1 MAQIPL
7 IFDLDGTLLD
17 TSTRHFT
24 VYETVTKQFNSTVL
38 DKDAYW
44 QLKRRNTPWPQ
55 ILAAS
60 AIDPNQS
67 QAFLAKF
74 IALIEQIDMLKLD
87 ELFPFSLPCLE
98 RLSAHQLYLVSLRR
112 NEANLLQQI
121 EWLGLAPH
129 FAKVVTGHTENEGFE
144 MKKELI
150 SQLTDKNAIVIG
162 DTEADIKAARALGLK
177 SIAVTSGIRDNTRL
191 EQASPDRLVE
201 SVEAVDESLI
211 QSLMQAKE

>member
-24 VYETVTKQFNSTVL
+24 VYETVTKQFNGTVL
-38 DKDAYW
+38 DKAAYW
-44 QLKRRNTPWPQ
+44 QQKRRNTPWPE
-55 ILAAS
+55 ILTAS
-60 AIDPNQS
+60 GIDPGQS
-67 QAFLAKF
+67 QAFLTKF

-98 RLSAHQLYLVSLRR
+98 RLSAYELYLVSLRR

-129 FAKVVTGHTENEGFE
+129 FARVITGHTENEGFE

-150 SQLTDKNAIVIG
+150 GRLNEKNAVVIG
-162 DTEADIKAARALGLK
+162 DTEADIKAARLLGLR
-177 SIAVTSGIRDNTRL
+177 SIAVTSGIRDNGLL

-201 SVEAVDESLI
+201 SVKAIDESLI
-211 QSLMQAKE
+211 QSLIQAEE